1 MLLPLIAV
9 GHDRRQLRAIGS
21 KNNHTYRLSHGPI
34 SPKPQAH
41 YQSFH
46 RSCESS
52 ECV

>member
-1 MLLPLIAV
+1 MLLTLTAA
-9 GHDRRQLRAIGS
+9 GRDRRQAIGS
-21 KNNHTYRLSHGPI
+21 KNNQTYRLSHGPI
-34 SPKPQAH
+34 PAKPQVH